1 MIRKWAG
8 REELQL
14 SVPDVSTDWGAQ
26 VAQST
31 LSNFL
36 KLEVLAFWIVPIYG
50 VIILVGL
57 SLDSTYNMYFTEKY
71 HKTPLQIK
79 M

>member
-1 MIRKWAG
+1 M
-8 REELQL
+8 QL
-14 SVPDVSTDWGAQ
+14 VVHDVSTDWGTQ
-26 VAQST
+26 VEQSIV
-31 LSNFL
+31 SNFL
-36 KLEVLAFWIVPIYG
+36 KLEVFAIWTVPIYR

-71 HKTPLQIK
+71 YKTPLQIK